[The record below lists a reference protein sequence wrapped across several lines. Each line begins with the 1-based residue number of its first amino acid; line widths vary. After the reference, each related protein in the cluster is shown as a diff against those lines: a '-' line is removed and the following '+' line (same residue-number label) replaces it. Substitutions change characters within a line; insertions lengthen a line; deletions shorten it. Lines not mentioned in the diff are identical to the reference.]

1 MPILLAARLLAKG
14 GMTMQRITRNRRLTP
29 KEAEK
34 NREIRRKVKAELPEL
49 IARHHERTV
58 NLGKGKRNA

>member
-1 MPILLAARLLAKG
+1 
-14 GMTMQRITRNRRLTP
+14 MTMQRITRNRRLTP